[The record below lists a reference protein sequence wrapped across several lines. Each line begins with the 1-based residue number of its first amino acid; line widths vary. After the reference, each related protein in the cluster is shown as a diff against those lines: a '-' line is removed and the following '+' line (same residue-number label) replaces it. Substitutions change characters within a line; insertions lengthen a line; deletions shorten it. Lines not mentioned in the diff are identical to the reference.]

1 MDGAKVD
8 IKGNSKRIFIFLA
21 TGCSNAWEWWVA
33 LSPLVSLLSAD
44 LLTKVCACSSEL
56 SLRHCLSCRSLIH
69 FVLQIL
75 LLLLSVALSSAA
87 LLACWLLVL
96 LSSLYNLQS
105 YCSTA
110 LLVKLSVMWTLVPT
124 LLLSW

>member
-33 LSPLVSLLSAD
+33 LSPL
-44 LLTKVCACSSEL
+44 
-56 SLRHCLSCRSLIH
+56 
-69 FVLQIL
+69 IL